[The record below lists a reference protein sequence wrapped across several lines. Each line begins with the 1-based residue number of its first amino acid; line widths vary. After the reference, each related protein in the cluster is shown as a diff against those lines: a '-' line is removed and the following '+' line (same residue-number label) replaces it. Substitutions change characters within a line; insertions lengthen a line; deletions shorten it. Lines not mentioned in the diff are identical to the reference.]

1 MSEKSSTLV
10 NSTAPPNASAKV
22 ISIDSMRRL
31 RSLQKQTPSDDEYAY
46 QARILGMD
54 KLALLEEM
62 VRFQQERSERGDLT
76 LEMMSRGRYLFKA
89 LEEKAETQELQLLAR
104 SYRRHLEHELN
115 EHRRAQA
122 GLAPASED

>member
-10 NSTAPPNASAKV
+10 KSPASQPATAKI

-31 RSLQKQTPSDDEYAY
+31 RAIQSRSPSDEDYAY

-76 LEMMSRGRYLFKA
+76 PEMMSRGRYLFKA
-89 LEEKAETQELQLLAR
+89 LEEKAETEELRLLAR
-104 SYRRHLEHELN
+104 SYRRHLDHELN

-122 GLAPASED
+122 GLHSSSD